1 MSMFKSVLCLI
12 NYSITWTTGSIN
24 FGCVGRAVASDIRG
38 PQFESQSSAN
48 IFIQNMHLL
57 TTVEKTKIAIKRAF
71 KKELLKRR
79 KII

>member
-57 TTVEKTKIAIKRAF
+57 TTVEKTKNNLAAF
-71 KKELLKRR
+71 HLLQPVNAR
-79 KII
+79 I